1 MAYRNDPKRG
11 AMELSEKNSDVPE
24 DTSEQL
30 NPNFTAESKPTPK
43 DTNPVK
49 FMQKI
54 KGQLFFPN
62 GSLQYLGEIYDAQAN
77 GEGESYYKTGNLEY
91 KGGWYLGK
99 WHGEGWLFNK
109 SSEGLEYQGGWRM
122 GEKNGLGK

>member
-1 MAYRNDPKRG
+1 
-11 AMELSEKNSDVPE
+11 MELSEKNSDVPE
-24 DTSEQL
+24 DPPDL
-30 NPNFTAESKPTPK
+30 INPNYLPDSKPTPR

-49 FMQKI
+49 FMKKI
-54 KGQLFFPN
+54 KGQLFYPDS
-62 GSLQYLGEIYDAQAN
+62 SLRYQGEIYDAQAN
-77 GEGESYYKTGNLEY
+77 GEGEGYYKTGNLEY

-99 WHGEGWLFNK
+99 WHGEGWLFNR